1 MSPYC
6 RVEFPVMGA
15 LFSCCCGV
23 EDDEAG
29 EYGERTRLIS
39 ECNTQTQIPPGLS
52 DDMNYSS
59 NTNQAHSLP
68 RQNDETSKL
77 GKILTDFTEDIIDI
91 SVVDLLDPGLE
102 QQEVN
107 EKIAHYTQKLNES
120 ASQIV
125 RDNKSTTPALDNLP
139 IWQIVGQLK
148 TDEISDNDRTLICRM
163 SKQMESMLGSMRVE
177 STEDT
182 RELVVG
188 LGSRDTAAE

>member
-1 MSPYC
+1 
-6 RVEFPVMGA
+6 MGA

-39 ECNTQTQIPPGLS
+39 ECNSQTQIPPGLS

-59 NTNQAHSLP
+59 ITNQAHSLP

-107 EKIAHYTQKLNES
+107 EKILHYTQKLDAS
-120 ASQIV
+120 ASQIL
-125 RDNKSTTPALDNLP
+125 RDNKDAAPALDNLP
-139 IWQIVGQLK
+139 IWQIMEQLK
-148 TDEISDNDRTLICRM
+148 TDEISDNDKTLICRV

-182 RELVVG
+182 RDLVVG
-188 LGSRDTAAE
+188 LGSIETAAE